1 MTKVIF
7 IHFTYVKK
15 TDNCQ
20 KKLSE
25 QKKILLLQKS
35 LKEYEL
41 QILYIHIYKFV
52 FSRF

>member
-7 IHFTYVKK
+7 IHFTFLKK

-35 LKEYEL
+35 LKGYD
-41 QILYIHIYKFV
+41 
-52 FSRF
+52 S

>member
-7 IHFTYVKK
+7 TPFKIRKK

-35 LKEYEL
+35 LKGYD
-41 QILYIHIYKFV
+41 
-52 FSRF
+52 S